1 LKFYCNF
8 QTKGGKHFGLAESP
22 YIDFVKPA
30 FTFLGRKKEPILPR
44 DVLIVVW
51 RSGGVAAAPS
61 SSSSTPV
68 ATGLLF
74 VPLKDEQPSGA
85 STSLAN
91 EFDATDSGTNDGARY
106 FEVNSLDLDMQNNV
120 SGTTCESF

>member
-1 LKFYCNF
+1 MNISNHLNF

-30 FTFLGRKKEPILPR
+30 FTFLGRKKEPILAR

-51 RSGGVAAAPS
+51 RSGGVATTPS
-61 SSSSTPV
+61 STSA
-68 ATGLLF
+68 ATGFLF

-85 STSLAN
+85 SSSLSN

-106 FEVNSLDLDMQNNV
+106 FNDI
-120 SGTTCESF
+120 